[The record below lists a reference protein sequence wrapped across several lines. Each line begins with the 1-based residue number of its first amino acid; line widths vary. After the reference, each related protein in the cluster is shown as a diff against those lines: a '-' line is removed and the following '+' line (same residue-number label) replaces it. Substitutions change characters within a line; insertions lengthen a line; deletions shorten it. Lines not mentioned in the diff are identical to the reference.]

1 MASKSSRRK
10 PQNKKSASANR
21 IWPIVLIG
29 GGILLVALAYF
40 ALRDRDQPGIESQ
53 PQVGGAPSI
62 TVEPS
67 VIEMGDIKLGT
78 PVQAAF
84 TVTNAGD
91 QPLLFS
97 EDPYIELVEGC

>member
-10 PQNKKSASANR
+10 PQNKKGASTNYF
-21 IWPIVLIG
+21 WPIVLIG

-40 ALRDRDQPGIESQ
+40 ALRDRDQPVIESQ
-53 PQVGGAPSI
+53 PQEGGAPSI